1 MGNLCSLVA
10 MVTDSISSSRK
21 TAKGVLFVQTISQ
34 LFYLIGSV
42 MLKGYSAAVQNAVS
56 VFRNIAAIKESESK
70 VLQWALIVAGVVLG
84 VLFNNR
90 GAIGWLPI
98 IGNLEYSVAVFR
110 FKDNERALKIAF
122 LIVVAMY
129 TVFNA
134 VILNFVGALSNI
146 VVVISILIFLIKDS
160 KKI

>member
-1 MGNLCSLVA
+1 M
-10 MVTDSISSSRK
+10 
-21 TAKGVLFVQTISQ
+21 
-34 LFYLIGSV
+34 
-42 MLKGYSAAVQNAVS
+42 
-56 VFRNIAAIKESESK
+56 
-70 VLQWALIVAGVVLG
+70 
-84 VLFNNR
+84 
-90 GAIGWLPI
+90 
-98 IGNLEYSVAVFR
+98 AVFR